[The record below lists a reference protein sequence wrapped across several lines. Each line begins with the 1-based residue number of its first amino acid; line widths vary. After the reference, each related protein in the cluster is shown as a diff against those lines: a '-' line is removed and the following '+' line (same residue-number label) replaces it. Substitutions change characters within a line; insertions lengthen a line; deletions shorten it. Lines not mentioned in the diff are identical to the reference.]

1 MAETGWPKWMDNFD
15 KWRSADGNGNGGA
28 IREGAKNFFAGWRS
42 GGTVAGQPA
51 GAGGDIGYMMSQWAP
66 PALARQNHGRS
77 PAIPVEAASGCFSGR
92 GPGSIH
98 ASVGAITE

>member
-15 KWRSADGNGNGGA
+15 KWRSADGNGIGGA

-66 PALARQNHGRS
+66 RPLLVKTTGDLRPSPLRRRRVAS
-77 PAIPVEAASGCFSGR
+77 PAEDLAQFTRPWAQ
-92 GPGSIH
+92 
-98 ASVGAITE
+98 